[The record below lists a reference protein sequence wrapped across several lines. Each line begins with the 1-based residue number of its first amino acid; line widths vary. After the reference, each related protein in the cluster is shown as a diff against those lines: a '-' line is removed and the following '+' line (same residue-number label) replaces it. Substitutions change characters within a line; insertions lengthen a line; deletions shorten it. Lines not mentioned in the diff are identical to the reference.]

1 MLLLVEHPTSP
12 IALAINTLLA
22 ESDNTSPD
30 RAALRENAG
39 GGDVVHAN
47 PGQGSEA
54 MHTQM
59 PGADDAE
66 SVPCAVAGGVAGGC
80 ASDVDEKQV

>member
-22 ESDNTSPD
+22 ESDNTSSD
-30 RAALRENAG
+30 RAVLRENAG

-47 PGQGSEA
+47 LGEGSEE

-59 PGADDAE
+59 PVADDAE
-66 SVPCAVAGGVAGGC
+66 FVPCAVAGGVAGAC
-80 ASDVDEKQV
+80 AWDVDEKKV